1 MIVTVVQRG
10 LLRYRKPFF
19 GLLREV
25 MARHGMELRLIYGQY
40 SVSEMTKGDEV
51 DLPWGIKVQNRYLGS
66 GTRSP
71 VYQPCLAYCLQS
83 DIVVVEPA
91 ARLLLNYLLQTS
103 CTVAGTKLVFWTHGR
118 SFDDRAGT
126 VVERFK
132 AWNRHGVSW
141 WFAYTELSADT
152 LQASGISRDR
162 ITVLNNSVDTE
173 GMRAQFESVTETE
186 KQELRDRLGL
196 GEGPVGIYCGSLYRE
211 KRIDFILDA
220 AHRIHGRIPGFQM
233 IIVGSGPEKES
244 VVRTASGSDFLH
256 YVGPVFG
263 KDKAILFSVGDVNL
277 NPGRIGLGVLDSF
290 TFEVPVVTTANPH
303 HSPEVVYLENRR
315 NGLVTKDNLDVYVSD
330 VVRLLEDQKKLGT
343 LKTACREDRGK
354 YTIRNMV
361 DRFVEGLEHVA
372 AEGRP
377 VA

>member
-1 MIVTVVQRG
+1 MIVTVVQRV
-10 LLRYRKPFF
+10 LLQYRKPFF

-25 MARHGMELRLIYGQY
+25 MARRGMELRLIYGKY
-40 SVSEMTKGDEV
+40 SLSEMTKGDEV

-141 WFAYTELSADT
+141 WFAYTELSAET

-220 AHRIHGRIPGFQM
+220 ARRIRARIPGFQM
-233 IIVGSGPEKES
+233 VIAGSGPEKES

-256 YVGPVFG
+256 YVGPVFEM
-263 KDKAILFSVGDVNL
+263 DKAILFSVGDVNL

-290 TFEVPVVTTANPH
+290 AFEVPVVTTANTL
-303 HSPEVVYLENRR
+303 HSPEVVYLENGR

-330 VVRLLEDQKKLGT
+330 VVRLLEDREKLGA
-343 LKTACREDRGK
+343 LKAACREDRGK
-354 YTIRNMV
+354 YTIRKMV
-361 DRFVEGLEHVA
+361 DRFIEGLTIMA
-372 AEGRP
+372 GEGRP